1 MVAAQEMGRR
11 MRMIFLLLA
20 ISSAYANSYYV
31 TISGSG
37 GEADY
42 ETRFAGWARELHKT
56 FQSAG
61 ADAKAQSFIG
71 TGATLEK
78 IRSAFDGIAKEAKPD
93 DTLVV
98 VLIGHGTY
106 DGLEYK
112 FNIPGPDLSA
122 VELGAL
128 MDKVAAK
135 RQLVVN
141 TTSCS
146 GGAMPA
152 LRRQDRTV
160 ITATRVGTEKNATLF
175 ARYFVEA
182 LRDAAADTD
191 KNEVISALEAFKY
204 ADQKTAKFYETQKR
218 LATEHAIL
226 EDTGKGDGVR
236 LPSAE
241 NGQGLLATRFPLL
254 RLGAT
259 QAAAKDPE
267 KLKLLAKKEEIESQI
282 DKLKY
287 QKAAMDVADYR
298 KQLGALVLE
307 LARVQEVLDK

>member
-1 MVAAQEMGRR
+1 MKKV
-11 MRMIFLLLA
+11 FLLLA

-42 ETRFAGWARELHKT
+42 ETRFSGWAKELHKT

-61 ADAKAQSFIG
+61 EDAKAQSFIG
-71 TGATLEK
+71 PGATLEK
-78 IRSAFDGIAKEAKPD
+78 IRAALDGIAKEAKPE

-98 VLIGHGTY
+98 VLIGHGTF

-146 GGAMPA
+146 GGAMAA

-160 ITATRVGTEKNATLF
+160 ISATRAGTEKNATLF

-218 LATEHAIL
+218 LATEHAVL

-241 NGQGLLATRFPLL
+241 NGEGLLATRFPLL
-254 RLGAT
+254 RLGSA

-298 KQLGALVLE
+298 KQLGALVLD

>member
-1 MVAAQEMGRR
+1 
-11 MRMIFLLLA
+11 MRILLLLLA
-20 ISSAYANSYYV
+20 MSSAFANSYYV

-37 GEADY
+37 GEPDY
-42 ETRFAGWARELHKT
+42 ETRFAGWAQELHKT
-56 FQSAG
+56 FQGAG

-71 TGATLEK
+71 PASTLEK
-78 IRSAFDGIAKEAKPD
+78 IRAAFNQIAREAKPD

-98 VLIGHGTY
+98 VLIGHGTF
-106 DGLEYK
+106 DGLDYK
-112 FNIPGPDLSA
+112 FNIPGPDLSG
-122 VELGAL
+122 VELAAL
-128 MDKVAAK
+128 MDKIPAK
-135 RQLVVN
+135 RQLVVD
-141 TTSCS
+141 TTSSS

-152 LRRQDRTV
+152 LRRQDRIV
-160 ITATRVGTEKNATLF
+160 IAATRAGTEKNATLF

-218 LATEHAIL
+218 LATEHAVL
-226 EDTGKGDGVR
+226 EDTGKGEGVR
-236 LPSAE
+236 VPSAE

-254 RLGAT
+254 RLGSA

-267 KLKLLAKKEEIESQI
+267 KLKLLAKKEDVESQI

-307 LARVQEVLDK
+307 LAKVQAELDK

>member
-1 MVAAQEMGRR
+1 
-11 MRMIFLLLA
+11 MRILLLLLA
-20 ISSAYANSYYV
+20 MSSAFANSYYV

-37 GEADY
+37 GEPDY
-42 ETRFAGWARELHKT
+42 ETRFTGWAQELHKT
-56 FQSAG
+56 FQAAG
-61 ADAKAQSFIG
+61 ADVKAQSFIG
-71 TGATLEK
+71 PTATLEK
-78 IRSAFDGIAKEAKPD
+78 IRAAFGIIAKESKPD

-98 VLIGHGTY
+98 VMIGHGTF
-106 DGLEYK
+106 DGLDYK
-112 FNIPGPDLSA
+112 FNIPGPDLSG
-122 VELGAL
+122 VELAAL
-128 MDKVAAK
+128 MDKIPAK
-135 RQLVVN
+135 RQLVVD
-141 TTSCS
+141 TTSAS
-146 GGAMPA
+146 GGAMAA
-152 LRRQDRTV
+152 LRRQDRIV
-160 ITATRVGTEKNATLF
+160 ITATRAGTEKNATLF

-218 LATEHAIL
+218 LATEHAVL

-236 LPSAE
+236 VPSAE

-254 RLGAT
+254 RLGTA

-267 KLKLLAKKEEIESQI
+267 KLKLLAKKEEVESQI

-307 LARVQEVLDK
+307 LAKLQAELDK

>member
-1 MVAAQEMGRR
+1 
-11 MRMIFLLLA
+11 MRILLLLLSL
-20 ISSAYANSYYV
+20 SSAFGSSFYV

-37 GEADY
+37 GEPDY
-42 ETRFAGWARELHKT
+42 ETRFTGWAQELHKT

-61 ADAKAQSFIG
+61 ADAKAQSFTG
-71 TGATLEK
+71 PGATLDK
-78 IRSAFDGIAKEAKPD
+78 IRAGFDTIAKSAKAD

-98 VLIGHGTY
+98 VLIGHGTF

-112 FNIPGPDLSA
+112 FNIPGPDLSS
-122 VELGAL
+122 VELAAL
-128 MDKVAAK
+128 MDKVPAK
-135 RQLVVN
+135 RQLLVN
-141 TTSCS
+141 TTSAS
-146 GGAMPA
+146 GGSMAA
-152 LRRQDRTV
+152 LRRQDRIV
-160 ITATRVGTEKNATLF
+160 VTATRAGTEKNATLF

-191 KNEVISALEAFKY
+191 KNEMISALEAFRY
-204 ADQKTAKFYETQKR
+204 ADQKTVKFYETQKR

-236 LPSAE
+236 NPSAE

-254 RLGAT
+254 RLGAS
-259 QAAAKDPE
+259 QAAAKDPA
-267 KLKLLAKKEEIESQI
+267 KLKLLAHKEEVESQI

-287 QKAAMDVADYR
+287 QKAAMDVSDYR

-307 LARVQEVLDK
+307 LAKVQAELDK

>member
-1 MVAAQEMGRR
+1 MK
-11 MRMIFLLLA
+11 ILLSLLTL
-20 ISSAYANSYYV
+20 SSAFANSYYV

-42 ETRFAGWARELHKT
+42 EARFGGWARELHKT
-56 FQSAG
+56 FQA
-61 ADAKAQSFIG
+61 AAEDAKAQSFIG
-71 TGATLEK
+71 PAATLEK
-78 IRSAFDGIAKEAKPD
+78 IRAGFDGIAKEAKPD

-98 VLIGHGTY
+98 VLIGHGTF

-128 MDKVAAK
+128 MDKVPAK

-141 TTSCS
+141 TTSAS
-146 GGAMPA
+146 GGSMAA

-160 ITATRVGTEKNATLF
+160 ITATRAGTEKNATLF

-182 LRDAAADTD
+182 LRDSTADTD

-204 ADQKTAKFYETQKR
+204 ADQKTTKFYETQKR
-218 LATEHAIL
+218 LSTEHALL
-226 EDTGKGDGVR
+226 EDTGKADGVR

-241 NGQGLLATRFPLL
+241 NGEGLLATRFPLI
-254 RLGAT
+254 RLGSG
-259 QAAAKDPE
+259 QAASKDPE
-267 KLKLLAKKEEIESQI
+267 KLKLLAKKEEIEGQI

-298 KQLGALVLE
+298 KQLGVLVLE
-307 LARVQEVLDK
+307 LAKTQEELDK